1 MSWSVR
7 YTTQKSKGFRTI
19 TGSPETSREGERG
32 SSDTLC
38 TLDVYPCT
46 TLPQP
51 ARYRT
56 VSPGRD
62 IAVRRVERWEVAA
75 VLRREGGLCE
85 SMGMRGGVRLCN

>member
-1 MSWSVR
+1 MHHLRAYSE
-7 YTTQKSKGFRTI
+7 GFGTI

-62 IAVRRVERWEVAA
+62 IAVK
-75 VLRREGGLCE
+75 
-85 SMGMRGGVRLCN
+85 